1 MVPKGSAHQPSF
13 SFPSHSAN
21 VQGLTMPHTFG
32 EVTYSKVRHPYCEL
46 IVKQKSN
53 SALSL
58 DFVPTFQPPADVPTW
73 MCQTY
78 LGLNLST

>member
-1 MVPKGSAHQPSF
+1 
-13 SFPSHSAN
+13 
-21 VQGLTMPHTFG
+21 MPHTFG